1 MLKNFE
7 SVWLMLR
14 SLEEELNHE
23 DIYFQN
29 HCVHMHPY
37 KQGDWFG
44 RWKVDTSATEDI
56 ILDMIKDVFNDPI
69 YVGLLEHKGIE
80 IASNLN
86 ERHNKY
92 RGQVDAA
99 LRIEQYLE
107 NLIGKWEEI

>member
-1 MLKNFE
+1 
-7 SVWLMLR
+7 MLR

-29 HCVHMHPY
+29 HCVHMHPF

-44 RWKVDTSATEDI
+44 RWKVDTSVNEDI
-56 ILDMIKDVFNDPI
+56 ILDMRKDVFNDPN
-69 YVGLLEHKGIE
+69 YVDLLGHKGIAVTE
-80 IASNLN
+80 NLN

-92 RGQVDAA
+92 RGQLDAS

-107 NLIGKWEEI
+107 EMVQKWDKRDEY